1 MGKYCI
7 HNEIVE
13 KTRYIV
19 NFVFVIVDKWILLE
33 EDLWA
38 ISF

>member
-19 NFVFVIVDKWILLE
+19 NFVLVIVDKWILLE
-33 EDLWA
+33 EVLWA

>member
-13 KTRYIV
+13 KIRYIV

>member
-19 NFVFVIVDKWILLE
+19 NFAFVVVDKWILLE

>member
-19 NFVFVIVDKWILLE
+19 NFKLMIVDKWILLE
-33 EDLWA
+33 EALWA